1 MPSLN
6 PDEKEKLQTR
16 LIVDEE
22 LNVKEPAP
30 PAPYNELV
38 VSKHE
43 QGQPYRSP
51 NFPLIAAIVIIGI
64 LLSLAFGVM
73 GLILSLSLGVV
84 LKDLLMF
91 ERSEQKTKTARPKA
105 KVIAIEPFLE
115 WLSKPN
121 TIAFTCGI
129 LFTLLIPSLFS
140 ASRFLNIAV
149 LILTSLSTICF
160 AAWSRALYNQL
171 TALFKGKPEHSPTKF
186 IASLH
191 PMGAVGLIAILALL
205 LYGLFSTQIP
215 FVSQISG
222 IWLLLLTFSTLVWVL
237 CSAIAHLFWIFT
249 FPFKLNNLWRRL
261 GKQTEA
267 STNLPNAR
275 ETVLTIWF
283 GTFGSTLSV
292 FLALN
297 NHGTLG
303 VASLLITIAVQGLYF
318 FKVKKLLEQ
327 TDSIYQDQFLLDPRP
342 IGEIAINYQPVLEFE
357 RWRNNHKKKSNF
369 GIEVVLLLLLCV
381 FIWLQPQEYLFNFF
395 RYVFTLLSTKAVAS
409 SDFGLNHWFNLLFG
423 GGVLTLLSILGG
435 YLLRLPIALTANS
448 HGLRLRY
455 RQMSGRAE
463 RLIKWSELKEIALEA
478 SPSSNNSKLSKTLN
492 LKTATESF
500 KLKLDNFKTPDE
512 REKLLHQ
519 IEKYAP
525 NIPRDAEVMEL
536 LAKPAD
542 HSYTEIWLTAL
553 SAPPKRERLKPL
565 TPGATMNDG
574 SYTVLNELG
583 SGGQGFAY
591 LARDKDGNE
600 VVLKEFVLPIYVDIQ
615 ARRRALERFEN
626 EARLLSRL
634 DHPQVVKLNSFF
646 IEDHRAYLV
655 LEHIDGQ
662 NLRQLV
668 AQNGPLS
675 QEQVKE
681 LHTKMQSILDYLH
694 SLSPPLVHRD
704 FTPDNLILD
713 KAGNLKL
720 IDFNVAQEMQDGTTG
735 TVVGKQSYLPPE
747 QFRGQAE
754 PASDLYAM
762 GATLYYLL
770 TGKDPTPISTI
781 HIAQELPDI
790 DASLD
795 KLLTKL
801 TALDPNNR
809 TDATTGSDNQTN
821 KST

>member
-1 MPSLN
+1 LSSAGKTLTGENVADFEVKDEQATRFVVHDEVDGAAPLVDQDKITQNEEIGTETSTQSSLDSKSNNYPSLDRKSSKAKPDPAANSNARSEVTPDILQYFCKSPKPVMVVAFCLCLFAFIINISVYPPDPRDLTNFITLLTCFFFAILAGSTQNRLNRLFGKSTLEMKVKTGIPALSDKWASLLFAVN
-6 PDEKEKLQTR
+6 PL
-16 LIVDEE
+16 
-22 LNVKEPAP
+22 AW
-30 PAPYNELV
+30 
-38 VSKHE
+38 
-43 QGQPYRSP
+43 
-51 NFPLIAAIVIIGI
+51 F
-64 LLSLAFGVM
+64 LLSTLF
-73 GLILSLSLGVV
+73 
-84 LKDLLMF
+84 F
-91 ERSEQKTKTARPKA
+91 SE
-105 KVIAIEPFLE
+105 
-115 WLSKPN
+115 S
-121 TIAFTCGI
+121 
-129 LFTLLIPSLFS
+129 S
-140 ASRFLNIAV
+140 
-149 LILTSLSTICF
+149 SLST
-160 AAWSRALYNQL
+160 
-171 TALFKGKPEHSPTKF
+171 
-186 IASLH
+186 
-191 PMGAVGLIAILALL
+191 
-205 LYGLFSTQIP
+205 
-215 FVSQISG
+215 G
-222 IWLLLLTFSTLVWVL
+222 IWLLDVTLL
-237 CSAIAHLFWIFT
+237 LFLFFCRLFTIGQSVAFLAWQFVYPIKLHAALHKISGKEQKGIFNSL
-249 FPFKLNNLWRRL
+249 KAL
-261 GKQTEA
+261 
-267 STNLPNAR
+267 
-275 ETVLTIWF
+275 
-283 GTFGSTLSV
+283 V
-292 FLALN
+292 FLAIFWLSGVLAPLMTMAP
-297 NHGTLG
+297 GTGKQLFFLVFAVVMQCG
-303 VASLLITIAVQGLYF
+303 IFIAANKLINKAKDKPADAKEEENLKTPALH
-318 FKVKKLLEQ
+318 
-327 TDSIYQDQFLLDPRP
+327 DSET
-342 IGEIAINYQPVLEFE
+342 EIAYKPMAGAE
-357 RWRNNHKKKSNF
+357 RWVKQRFSQSSPWK
-369 GIEVVLLLLLCV
+369 GLALAAMVAIILLLNPGDMVAQLLAT
-381 FIWLQPQEYLFNFF
+381 LFGKTPKDDGNLPGIAQTVKF
-395 RYVFTLLSTKAVAS
+395 V
-409 SDFGLNHWFNLLFG
+409 GLNLNYIFVLLFG
-423 GGVLTLLSILGG
+423 GTFTASIMAFG
-435 YLLRLPIALTANS
+435 YWLLRLPKSLAVGPNGIRFLYHRVSRKADASLRWRDLQSIKIEQSISKNTALNQAVVF
-448 HGLRLRY
+448 
-455 RQMSGRAE
+455 
-463 RLIKWSELKEIALEA
+463 
-478 SPSSNNSKLSKTLN
+478 KT
-492 LKTATESF
+492 KTKSI

-525 NIPRDAEVMEL
+525 TIPRDAEVMEL

-681 LHTKMQSILDYLH
+681 LHTKMQAILDYLH
-694 SLSPPLVHRD
+694 GLSPPLVHRD

-781 HIAQELPDI
+781 YVAQELPDI

-801 TALDPNNR
+801 TALDPR
-809 TDATTGSDNQTN
+809 QRVSHHQ
-821 KST
+821 

>member
-1 MPSLN
+1 MADFEVKDEQATRFVVHDEVDGAAPLVDQGKITQNEEIGTETNTETRNQASNDSSVDSKSNKAKPDSKSNSNDRSYITPDLLQYFCKNPILVILGASLICI
-6 PDEKEKLQTR
+6 TY
-16 LIVDEE
+16 LIFNIDII
-22 LNVKEPAP
+22 
-30 PAPYNELV
+30 
-38 VSKHE
+38 VS
-43 QGQPYRSP
+43 G
-51 NFPLIAAIVIIGI
+51 NFAYQRGPTDLITLIACFYFAILAGSTQNRLNRLFGKDTLDLKIKTGI
-64 LLSLAFGVM
+64 PALGEKWATLLFAVNPLAWFLLDSLF
-73 GLILSLSLGVV
+73 
-84 LKDLLMF
+84 LKD
-91 ERSEQKTKTARPKA
+91 
-105 KVIAIEPFLE
+105 
-115 WLSKPN
+115 
-121 TIAFTCGI
+121 
-129 LFTLLIPSLFS
+129 S
-140 ASRFLNIAV
+140 A
-149 LILTSLSTICF
+149 SLST
-160 AAWSRALYNQL
+160 
-171 TALFKGKPEHSPTKF
+171 
-186 IASLH
+186 
-191 PMGAVGLIAILALL
+191 
-205 LYGLFSTQIP
+205 
-215 FVSQISG
+215 G
-222 IWLLLLTFSTLVWVL
+222 IWLLDVILLLFLFFCRLFVIGQSVAFLAWQFVYPVKL
-237 CSAIAHLFWIFT
+237 HAALHKISHKKQLGMFDSLKSLIFLAIFWLSCVFAPLMT
-249 FPFKLNNLWRRL
+249 MVPDA
-261 GKQTEA
+261 GKQTFFLVFAVVMQCGIFVAANKLIDKAKNKPVEQEEEIKTPILLDCETEIA
-267 STNLPNAR
+267 YKPMAGAERWVKQRFSQSSPWKGLALAAMVAIILLLNPGDMVAQLLATLFGKTPKDDGNLPGIAQ
-275 ETVLTIWF
+275 TVKF
-283 GTFGSTLSV
+283 V
-292 FLALN
+292 
-297 NHGTLG
+297 
-303 VASLLITIAVQGLYF
+303 
-318 FKVKKLLEQ
+318 
-327 TDSIYQDQFLLDPRP
+327 
-342 IGEIAINYQPVLEFE
+342 
-357 RWRNNHKKKSNF
+357 
-369 GIEVVLLLLLCV
+369 
-381 FIWLQPQEYLFNFF
+381 
-395 RYVFTLLSTKAVAS
+395 
-409 SDFGLNHWFNLLFG
+409 GLNLNYIFVLLFG
-423 GGVLTLLSILGG
+423 GTFTASIMAFG
-435 YLLRLPIALTANS
+435 YWLLRLPKSLAVGPNGIRFLYHKASRKADTSLKWRDLQSIKIEQSVSKNQALNQAVVF
-448 HGLRLRY
+448 
-455 RQMSGRAE
+455 
-463 RLIKWSELKEIALEA
+463 
-478 SPSSNNSKLSKTLN
+478 KT
-492 LKTATESF
+492 KAKSI

-519 IEKYAP
+519 IEMYAP
-525 NIPRDAEVMEL
+525 NTPRDAEVMEL

-565 TPGATMNDG
+565 TPGAAMHDG
-574 SYTVLNELG
+574 NYTVLNELG

-626 EARLLSRL
+626 EASLLSRL

-681 LHTKMQSILDYLH
+681 LHTKMQAILDYLH
-694 SLSPPLVHRD
+694 GLSPPLVHRD

-795 KLLTKL
+795 NLLTKL

-809 TDATTGSDNQTN
+809 ENTDLT
-821 KST
+821 K

>member
-1 MPSLN
+1 
-6 PDEKEKLQTR
+6 
-16 LIVDEE
+16 
-22 LNVKEPAP
+22 
-30 PAPYNELV
+30 LV
-38 VSKHE
+38 TKC
-43 QGQPYRSP
+43 P
-51 NFPLIAAIVIIGI
+51 NIFFAVHPLA
-64 LLSLAFGVM
+64 
-73 GLILSLSLGVV
+73 
-84 LKDLLMF
+84 
-91 ERSEQKTKTARPKA
+91 
-105 KVIAIEPFLE
+105 
-115 WLSKPN
+115 W
-121 TIAFTCGI
+121 
-129 LFTLLIPSLFS
+129 LLINWHLYK
-140 ASRFLNIAV
+140 
-149 LILTSLSTICF
+149 ST
-160 AAWSRALYNQL
+160 
-171 TALFKGKPEHSPTKF
+171 TA
-186 IASLH
+186 
-191 PMGAVGLIAILALL
+191 
-205 LYGLFSTQIP
+205 FSTT
-215 FVSQISG
+215 V
-222 IWLLLLTFSTLVWVL
+222 WLFDV
-237 CSAIAHLFWIFT
+237 I
-249 FPFKLNNLWRRL
+249 
-261 GKQTEA
+261 
-267 STNLPNAR
+267 
-275 ETVLTIWF
+275 
-283 GTFGSTLSV
+283 
-292 FLALN
+292 
-297 NHGTLG
+297 
-303 VASLLITIAVQGLYF
+303 
-318 FKVKKLLEQ
+318 
-327 TDSIYQDQFLLDPRP
+327 
-342 IGEIAINYQPVLEFE
+342 
-357 RWRNNHKKKSNF
+357 
-369 GIEVVLLLLLCV
+369 LLLLLLGWTILTLGASITYLGWQLEYPAKLHAALHKISHKKQLGMFDSLKALIFLAIFWLSGV
-381 FIWLQPQEYLFNFF
+381 FAPAMIMVPGTNSQIFFLVFAVVMQSGIFIAANKLIDKAKNKPVEAEQEENIKTPALLDSETEIAYKPMAGAERWVKQRFSQSSPWKGVALAAMVAIILLLNPGDMVANLLASLFGKTPKDDGNLPGIAQTVKF
-395 RYVFTLLSTKAVAS
+395 V
-409 SDFGLNHWFNLLFG
+409 GLNLNYIFVLLFG
-423 GGVLTLLSILGG
+423 GTFTASIMAFG
-435 YLLRLPIALTANS
+435 YWLLRLPKSLAVGPNGIRFLYHKASRKADTSLKWRDLQSIKIEQSVSKNQALNQAVVF
-448 HGLRLRY
+448 
-455 RQMSGRAE
+455 
-463 RLIKWSELKEIALEA
+463 
-478 SPSSNNSKLSKTLN
+478 KT
-492 LKTATESF
+492 KAKSI

-519 IEKYAP
+519 IEMYAP
-525 NIPRDAEVMEL
+525 NTPRDAEVMEL

-565 TPGATMNDG
+565 TPGAAMHDG
-574 SYTVLNELG
+574 NYTVLNELG

-681 LHTKMQSILDYLH
+681 LHTKMQAILDYLH
-694 SLSPPLVHRD
+694 GLSPPLVHRD

-795 KLLTKL
+795 NLLTKL

-809 TDATTGSDNQTN
+809 ENTDLT
-821 KST
+821 K